1 MANMAGSG
9 QKRTSLV
16 LIDPPRLR
24 RCFGD
29 LFPRRCE
36 GLQCDS
42 RKAIFSAVNEAEAV
56 SAECSLFVWNGIF
69 MALFLGTRQVYIN
82 RLTRSQI
89 FPLRGMVIQK
99 TQNCPHA
106 TPNPEEI
113 NGTGAT
119 LCGETK

>member
-69 MALFLGTRQVYIN
+69 MALFWAYCKLHKQTHAFNIPFDGDDCIKK
-82 RLTRSQI
+82 I
-89 FPLRGMVIQK
+89 VIQK
-99 TQNCPHA
+99 SQNRPYA
-106 TPNPEEI
+106 TPNTE
-113 NGTGAT
+113 
-119 LCGETK
+119 